1 MNPSLA
7 PLIALTAFVAVS
19 GCSKQPSFADADATY
34 QQEKR
39 TLDALEQEFTESP
52 EYKQALAKITKDMA
66 PKESN
71 ALASD
76 MNEQV
81 CRMKEEDGDFA
92 EYLANFEPKLT
103 AQRDRVVEAWKRRTA
118 AEK

>member
-7 PLIALTAFVAVS
+7 LLIALAAFVAIS
-19 GCSKQPSFADADATY
+19 GCAKQPSLAEADAAY

-39 TLDALEQEFTESP
+39 TLDALEREFTESP
-52 EYKQALAKITKDMA
+52 EYKQALAMITKDMA
-66 PKESN
+66 AKERDT
-71 ALASD
+71 LAGD